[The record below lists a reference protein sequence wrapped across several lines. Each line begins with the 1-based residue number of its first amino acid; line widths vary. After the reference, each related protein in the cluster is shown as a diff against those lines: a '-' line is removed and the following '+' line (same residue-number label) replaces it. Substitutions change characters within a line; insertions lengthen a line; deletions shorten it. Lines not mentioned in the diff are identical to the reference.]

1 MADPGTSAGDEAD
14 STETPICFRIRARN
28 AIPSTVTF
36 VSGKPFLPRST
47 CFHTTAVPDLR
58 VNPFQF
64 KSLVDEHRDR
74 VYSYVLHMLRDP
86 ASSADVT
93 QDVFIRLWEHRGTLE
108 AERVLSWLLRV
119 ARNACIDEM
128 RKHRVRQSVENDE
141 ITGVDRLMDDA
152 PPPDRSTAASLFRDR
167 LREALD
173 RLGEPHRSIVILREI
188 EGYPY
193 NDISDQLGLP
203 LNTVK
208 VYLHRARKALRHD
221 LGEIHRHDYA

>member
-1 MADPGTSAGDEAD
+1 MFQES
-14 STETPICFRIRARN
+14 RRN
-28 AIPSTVTF
+28 ATLGTVTF
-36 VSGKPFLPRST
+36 GSSKPFLPRIPS
-47 CFHTTAVPDLR
+47 CPSVCPSDSR

-64 KSLVDEHRDR
+64 KSLVDRHRDR

-86 ASSADVT
+86 AASADVT

-108 AERVLSWLLRV
+108 EERVLSWLLRV

-128 RKHRVRQSVENDE
+128 RKHRVRQSEENDE
-141 ITGVDRLMDDA
+141 VSGVDLLVAEEPSPERTA
-152 PPPDRSTAASLFRDR
+152 AASLFRDR
-167 LREALD
+167 LRDALD
-173 RLGEPHRSIVILREI
+173 RLGELHRSIVILREI

-221 LGEIHRHDYA
+221 LGEVHRHDYA